1 MKMNSDNENRKKGD
15 IKDNVLDVLNEH
27 NDIFWV
33 LKSGMA
39 NYNSISRKIQEY
51 IKNTYHYSPKI
62 NTISSIL
69 RKIYRNNQKNSEN
82 SFKNLKIDIITGLF
96 LISCNFNDKYIKAY
110 INNAR
115 AIRIMPEDNTMWIML
130 SSTNN
135 IQNGDNIKKYGDY
148 IEIHIKLGKEEVNDD
163 TIQSFLRTIAFN
175 HIKISQF
182 MISIDG
188 FELFIEAKYLDSIIK
203 LIEKMSVGT
212 LF

>member
-1 MKMNSDNENRKKGD
+1 MSSYNENRKKGD

-51 IKNTYHYSPKI
+51 IKNNYNYSPKI

-82 SFKNLKIDIITGLF
+82 PFKNLKIDIITGLF
-96 LISCNFNDKYIKAY
+96 LISCNFNDRYIQEY

-115 AIRIMPEDNTMWIML
+115 AIRIMPEDDTMWIIL
-130 SSTNN
+130 SSTDR
-135 IQNGDNIKKYGDY
+135 IQNENNIKKYGDY
-148 IEIHIKLGKEEVNDD
+148 IEINIRLGKEEVNDD
-163 TIQSFLRTIAFN
+163 TIQSFLRTVAFN
-175 HIKISQF
+175 YIKISQF

-188 FELFIEAKYLDSIIK
+188 FELFIEAKYLDNIIK
-203 LIEKMSVGT
+203 LIEKIRAGT